1 MLKGIGL
8 VPAVFGKKTRSCTN
22 QVGKY
27 QQRANKINNQMDGV
41 ESQIQVVMAKNKG
54 CKKTL
59 ELLKTAYCGHTKEE
73 RGC

>member
-1 MLKGIGL
+1 MHLVGSLRMLKGIGL
-8 VPAVFGKKTRSCTN
+8 VPAVFGKRLARVQTRDC
-22 QVGKY
+22 KH

-59 ELLKTAYCGHTKEE
+59 ELLKHA
-73 RGC
+73 